1 MYRRPIAVIGALC
14 VSMAVIGAPTA
25 ASAPSGPVFRV
36 EVNDLPALSEVPPL
50 PPADGGVDET
60 EDESDSSGGDVS
72 GVQTA
77 ALILAV
83 SVFVAGG
90 LGLAMV
96 TFRGRGAGAEDEV
109 GRPGAAGAGRSL

>member
-1 MYRRPIAVIGALC
+1 RASSTP
-14 VSMAVIGAPTA
+14 
-25 ASAPSGPVFRV
+25 SAPRSRLDAHDF
-36 EVNDLPALSEVPPL
+36 PAFSEVPPL
-50 PPADGGVDET
+50 PPVDGGVAET

-72 GVQTA
+72 GVQPA

-109 GRPGAAGAGRSL
+109 GRPGAAGAGRSR